1 MHARWTWD
9 RAAAI
14 AIGGALGATCR
25 WFVIEVAGDPSV
37 FPWPVL
43 VVNVLGSFAL
53 GVLLAEEPDHPRARI
68 ALHDL
73 GAIGFC
79 GGLTTFS
86 TFAVEVVDLTDRG
99 RGGWA
104 ALYVVA
110 SVLGT
115 VAAVVSG
122 AGLLRRV
129 RAVELPL
136 EEAP

>member
-1 MHARWTWD
+1 MRWTWD

-14 AIGGALGATCR
+14 AVGGAIGAGLR
-25 WFVIEVAGDPSV
+25 WAVVEIAGEQH

-43 VVNVLGSFAL
+43 AVNIVGSFVL
-53 GVLLAEEPDHPRARI
+53 GVLLAEEPGHPKARV

-86 TFAVEVVDLTDRG
+86 TFAVEMVELAERDGVP
-99 RGGWA
+99 A
-104 ALYVVA
+104 
-110 SVLGT
+110 
-115 VAAVVSG
+115 AAVYG
-122 AGLLRRV
+122 AMSIVGAIVAVIAGAMTLRRV
-129 RAVELPL
+129 RFIALPL